1 VTTEPSSVPAD
12 DVDAVAESYLDA
24 SLALDPMFATFLGV
38 PGGERTLTDFSP
50 AGHEARAQV
59 LRGTLSAMEGLHAH
73 DDRDAVTL
81 AALRERLEVEA
92 DQHERGMVLRDLN
105 NIASPVQQVRDIFDL
120 VPTATVQDWD
130 DVAARLGAV
139 EGSLAGYRRSLQLA
153 VDEGWRPPLR
163 QIRACVGQA
172 EQFSAPDGFFVSFA
186 ENAAPTGSTGDAG
199 GEPLPD
205 ALRETLRANGGRAAA
220 AYADLA
226 GWMREHLL
234 PAAREEDA
242 VGRDDYAVQSRLFVG
257 ATVDLDETYAWGL
270 EELARIEDRMAEV
283 GRRLA
288 PDAPAGDP
296 LAAIDAGI
304 AALDA
309 DPGRHIEGAEA
320 FRDWMQEVSDRS
332 LRDLDGTHF
341 DIPEPLLTL
350 RCRIAPSSSG
360 VVYYTGPSED
370 FSRPGQMWWS
380 VPQGVTSFSTWRET
394 STVYH
399 EGVPGHHLQIG
410 QSVYRRDRL
419 NRWRSLALWVSGH
432 GEGWALYAERLME
445 DLGHLEDPGDLL
457 GMLDAHALRASR
469 VVVDIGVHCRMQAPE
484 EVGGGTWDADK
495 AWTFLR
501 RHTRVPEEQLR
512 FEWERYMGWPGQAPS
527 YKIGERM
534 WLELREEVRRRQG
547 AAFDLKRFH
556 ADALDLGSLPLDVL
570 RTAVLA
576 GTTAA

>member
-1 VTTEPSSVPAD
+1 
-12 DVDAVAESYLDA
+12 
-24 SLALDPMFATFLGV
+24 M
-38 PGGERTLTDFSP
+38 
-50 AGHEARAQV
+50 
-59 LRGTLSAMEGLHAH
+59 
-73 DDRDAVTL
+73 
-81 AALRERLEVEA
+81 
-92 DQHERGMVLRDLN
+92 
-105 NIASPVQQVRDIFDL
+105 
-120 VPTATVQDWD
+120 
-130 DVAARLGAV
+130 
-139 EGSLAGYRRSLQLA
+139 
-153 VDEGWRPPLR
+153 
-163 QIRACVGQA
+163 
-172 EQFSAPDGFFVSFA
+172 
-186 ENAAPTGSTGDAG
+186 
-199 GEPLPD
+199 
-205 ALRETLRANGGRAAA
+205 
-220 AYADLA
+220 
-226 GWMREHLL
+226 
-234 PAAREEDA
+234 
-242 VGRDDYAVQSRLFVG
+242 
-257 ATVDLDETYAWGL
+257 
-270 EELARIEDRMAEV
+270 
-283 GRRLA
+283 
-288 PDAPAGDP
+288 
-296 LAAIDAGI
+296 
-304 AALDA
+304 
-309 DPGRHIEGAEA
+309 
-320 FRDWMQEVSDRS
+320 
-332 LRDLDGTHF
+332 
-341 DIPEPLLTL
+341 
-350 RCRIAPSSSG
+350 
-360 VVYYTGPSED
+360 
-370 FSRPGQMWWS
+370 
-380 VPQGVTSFSTWRET
+380 
-394 STVYH
+394 YH